1 MTMHKILLVD
11 DERNVHYSLQRALG
25 QACRIISAFTG
36 EEALH
41 QVEAELPHLVLLDVK
56 LPGMGGLDALQRIKA
71 VAPTLPVILLTAYGT
86 TDTAITAMKLGA
98 YDYLL
103 KPVDMTTLKGLL
115 GKALQLQE
123 VTEPPGMPLGVEG
136 VEPGILL
143 GRSPAMQDLYKM
155 IGRVAP
161 TDMTVLISG
170 ESGTG
175 KELVARAIHRHSL
188 RAEGPWVAL
197 NCAAIPELLLESE
210 LFGHEEGAFTGAAD
224 RKPGCFEEASGGTL
238 FLDEIGELPL
248 TVQAKLLR
256 SLQEKEI
263 RRLGGR
269 KAIAVD
275 VRIIAATNKM
285 LEAAVGRQEFR
296 EDLYYRLN
304 VLHLHLPPLR
314 TRQEDIP
321 VLVHVFL
328 RRYSQEMGRSV
339 RGLSPEALEQ
349 LLAYPWPGNVRE
361 LENTVQ
367 HALLTC
373 GGALLTP
380 EDLRLEEQSRLCDA
394 STAPPGPS
402 PLARDNPLEA
412 GLEHALAVHAGDAYS
427 RVEEHL
433 IRQALACTRHNQVQA
448 AQLLGITR
456 HVLRHRMKQC
466 GLL

>member
-1 MTMHKILLVD
+1 MQKILLVD
-11 DERNVHYSLQRALG
+11 DERNVHYSLQRVLG

-36 EEALH
+36 EEALQ
-41 QVEAELPHLVLLDVK
+41 QVEAEQPHIVLLDVK
-56 LPGMGGLDALQRIKA
+56 LPGIGGLEALQRLK
-71 VAPTLPVILLTAYGT
+71 VLAPALPVILLTAYGT

-103 KPVDMTTLKGLL
+103 KPVDIPALKGLL
-115 GKALQLQE
+115 HKALQLQE
-123 VTEPPGMPLGVEG
+123 GTASADLDLEH
-136 VEPGILL
+136 VEPGVLL

-210 LFGHEEGAFTGAAD
+210 LFGHEKGAFTGAAE
-224 RKPGCFEEASGGTL
+224 RRPGCFEEASGGTL
-238 FLDEIGELPL
+238 FLDELGELPL

-256 SLQEKEI
+256 ALQEKEI

-269 KAIAVD
+269 QAIAVD
-275 VRIIAATNKM
+275 VRILAATNKT
-285 LEAAVGRQEFR
+285 LEAAVARQEFR

-314 TRQEDIP
+314 ARQEDIP
-321 VLVHVFL
+321 VLAQVFL
-328 RRYSQEMGRSV
+328 RRYSRDMGRPV
-339 RGLSPEALEQ
+339 HGLTTAALER
-349 LLAYPWPGNVRE
+349 LLAHPWPGNVRE
-361 LENTVQ
+361 LENTIQ

-373 GGALLTP
+373 HGMLITS
-380 EDLRLEEQSRLCDA
+380 EDLRLEEQPRPGE
-394 STAPPGPS
+394 TAAVLPEPS
-402 PLARDNPLEA
+402 SLPHDPLAV
-412 GLEHALAVHAGDAYS
+412 GLEHALAAYAGEAYN

-433 IRQALACTRHNQVQA
+433 IRQALVCTRHNQVQA

>member
-1 MTMHKILLVD
+1 MQKILLVD

-36 EEALH
+36 EEALQ
-41 QVEAELPHLVLLDVK
+41 QVEAEQPYIVLLDVK
-56 LPGMGGLDALQRIKA
+56 LPGMGGLEALQRLK
-71 VAPTLPVILLTAYGT
+71 VLAPALPVILLTAYGT

-103 KPVDMTTLKGLL
+103 KPVDIPALKELL
-115 GKALQLQE
+115 NKALQLQE
-123 VTEPPGMPLGVEG
+123 VTTPADLDMEK
-136 VEPGILL
+136 VEPGVLL

-188 RAEGPWVAL
+188 RTEGPWVAL

-210 LFGHEEGAFTGAAD
+210 LFGHEKGAFTGAD
-224 RKPGCFEEASGGTL
+224 ERRPGCFEEASGGTL

-256 SLQEKEI
+256 ALQEKEI

-269 KAIAVD
+269 QALAVD
-275 VRIIAATNKM
+275 VRIIAATNKT

-314 TRQEDIP
+314 ARQEDIP
-321 VLVHVFL
+321 VLAHVFL
-328 RRYSQEMGRSV
+328 RRYGREMGRPV
-339 RGLSPEALEQ
+339 RGLTPEALEQ
-349 LLAYPWPGNVRE
+349 LLAHPWPGNVRE
-361 LENTVQ
+361 LDNTIQ

-373 GGALLTP
+373 HGVLITP
-380 EDLRLEEQSRLCDA
+380 EDLRLEEQPRLSDTSA
-394 STAPPGPS
+394 VPLELSPPPGD
-402 PLARDNPLEA
+402 PLAV
-412 GLEHALAVHAGDAYS
+412 GLEHALAVHAGEAYS

>member
-1 MTMHKILLVD
+1 
-11 DERNVHYSLQRALG
+11 
-25 QACRIISAFTG
+25 
-36 EEALH
+36 
-41 QVEAELPHLVLLDVK
+41 
-56 LPGMGGLDALQRIKA
+56 
-71 VAPTLPVILLTAYGT
+71 
-86 TDTAITAMKLGA
+86 
-98 YDYLL
+98 
-103 KPVDMTTLKGLL
+103 
-115 GKALQLQE
+115 
-123 VTEPPGMPLGVEG
+123 
-136 VEPGILL
+136 
-143 GRSPAMQDLYKM
+143 MQDLYKM

-210 LFGHEEGAFTGAAD
+210 LFGHEKGAFTGAAD